1 MKKNFVLGE
10 TVYIIENA
18 THVREAVVVRTS
30 GEFCVIRL
38 SGGGGTRLRESRL
51 FRSRTEAEE
60 SVRLFR
66 KAHEETGSPE
76 GSSGSFGDIGWLG

>member
-1 MKKNFVLGE
+1 MKNKFVPGE

-18 THVREAVVVRTS
+18 THVREAVVVRNS
-30 GEFCVIRL
+30 AGFCVIRL

-60 SVRLFR
+60 SVRLLR
-66 KAHEETGSPE
+66 KAREESGSSE